1 MLIKTYRDMQTYTQT
16 DRHRQAARKRQIKK
30 IGQTD
35 RQFKFFYLYHNADRQ
50 IDRQKYTH
58 TCKQLSSLLLLI

>member
-30 IGQTD
+30 SDRQTD
-35 RQFKFFYLYHNADRQ
+35 NLNSFIYVTMRTDR
-50 IDRQKYTH
+50 
-58 TCKQLSSLLLLI
+58 